1 MNKHWSHART
11 ITLRAG
17 HEVRTKS
24 TKYCCTCNCSWTA
37 TTCPEG
43 EICRAT
49 GVLVLIWRKTAPVMA
64 QLTQNV
70 DIFKF
75 SKDFRSGRN
84 PKGLNLYVPRRKSN
98 DLSSARPGEFRHA
111 VSVSGFQSCQGLLE
125 HLSDQSVRCKSRDIA
140 RSCPA
145 VLLSCCPA
153 SQVLTCEASGELDT
167 FLTQHRPSARESE
180 LRKIYSWNL
189 WAWTG

>member
-1 MNKHWSHART
+1 MHGHHFASRSRSAHKKHKVLLYLQLLLDGDDVPRGRNMQSHGS
-11 ITLRAG
+11 LG
-17 HEVRTKS
+17 FQ
-24 TKYCCTCNCSWTA
+24 
-37 TTCPEG
+37 
-43 EICRAT
+43 
-49 GVLVLIWRKTAPVMA
+49 RKTAPVMA
-64 QLTQNV
+64 QLTWNV

-98 DLSSARPGEFRHA
+98 DLSSARPGEFRRVMPCPCL
-111 VSVSGFQSCQGLLE
+111 VSSAAEASWSTCPTKVSGANHGTLLE
-125 HLSDQSVRCKSRDIA
+125 
-140 RSCPA
+140 A

-180 LRKIYSWNL
+180 QICVWRGGSNPSIPIFLKMK
-189 WAWTG
+189 